1 MSNIPG
7 DTLRDSTLAFVQE
20 GYEFIR
26 ERCDRYRSPVFVTRL
41 FFQQTIC
48 MRGAAA
54 AEIFYDESR
63 FIREG
68 AAPERMLGVLLG
80 KGGVQGL
87 DGEAH
92 RVRKA
97 MFMRVVEPAH
107 RHALVQRF
115 SNAWEAALPRWSRM
129 RRVPLLQEVERL
141 LFSVAC
147 EWAGVPLP
155 GPREQRRRSRQ
166 MASLI
171 DGGGRVDPRYLKARF
186 DRKAAERWAI
196 RQVRAYRDGQ
206 LSAQGDRALALIAD
220 HRDADGQPLDEQV
233 AAVELLNVIRPTV
246 AVARFITFAAMELD
260 RHPEWKPRLQADE
273 GWVRPF
279 TQEVRRLYAFFPATA
294 ARVRE
299 DFEWNGYHF
308 AKGTRTLLDL
318 FGSNRD
324 LEQWERP
331 EAFLPQRF
339 REDPTRE
346 EALLTQ
352 GGGTYASHHR
362 CPGEQLTIE
371 LIDTALRLMVGNMD
385 YRVSQKAQKVSH
397 SRMPMLPADGVA
409 FASVRVRH

>member
-1 MSNIPG
+1 
-7 DTLRDSTLAFVQE
+7 
-20 GYEFIR
+20 
-26 ERCDRYRSPVFVTRL
+26 
-41 FFQQTIC
+41 
-48 MRGAAA
+48 MRGQAAA
-54 AEIFYDESR
+54 QIFYDESR

-97 MFMRVVEPAH
+97 MFMQVVEPSH
-107 RHALVQRF
+107 RHELVQRF
-115 SNAWEAALPRWSRM
+115 SQAWEGALPRWSRM

-141 LFSVAC
+141 LFSVVC

-155 GPREQRRRSRQ
+155 GPRERRRRARQ

-171 DGGGRVDPRYLKARF
+171 DGGGRVDPRYVKARF
-186 DRKAAERWAI
+186 DRKAAERWAA

-206 LSAQGDRALALIAD
+206 LPVADGRALAIVAN
-220 HRDADGQPLDEQV
+220 HRDADGQPLDEQI

-260 RHPEWKPRLQADE
+260 RHPEWKPRLQAEDK
-273 GWVRPF
+273 WVRPF

-299 DFEWNGYHF
+299 DFEWNGYRF
-308 AKGTRTLLDL
+308 TKGTRTLLDL

-339 REDPTRE
+339 HEDPE
-346 EALLTQ
+346 QENALLTQ
-352 GGGTYASHHR
+352 GGGTYESHHR

-371 LIDTALRLMVGNMD
+371 LVDAALRMMARHMD

-397 SRMPMLPADGVA
+397 ARMPMLPADSVA
-409 FASVRVRH
+409 FASVRARG